1 MKQIL
6 STLLAIA
13 MLFSLSLSAFSASV
27 PEGDESNIKVSYSQG
42 ETDPDIIYSVQITWG
57 SLEFNYES
65 GLVKTWNPNTLKYEI
80 TPQAGIS
87 PAWTPVTAGGDQ
99 ITVINHSNTAI
110 NASVSYTKNAQNGV
124 DGTVQNGT
132 LRLPTAVGT
141 DIDNPPTATAT
152 LTLSTQNL
160 PESFTEGA
168 TNVTVGS
175 VIVTITQDS
184 ESSDTGNSQT
194 PGGNAPSQ
202 TPESLANTTVAAQ
215 SLSGSGTEAS
225 PYLINNGA
233 DLLYLSQHLDLANES
248 SGKHYQLN
256 ADINVTADTWT
267 PIKGFAGIF
276 DGNGHTVSGGLHA
289 TDSLYAGVFS
299 DLKGTVKDLTVSA
312 AVSTTHTS
320 NICLGGIVGFLD
332 ENGSIENCTF
342 SGTLQKVDGVLNKQI
357 SVGGIVGK
365 SFGTIS
371 GCTNNG
377 TVYGADAT
385 VSESKYVSAFTGGI
399 VGWSVSGSVYGCTH
413 SGTLTEGDRTGL
425 DAFENAVF
433 YTGRIAGLADSN
445 AQICACNTAT
455 ADASFPLIGNGST
468 TPCPHS

>member
-13 MLFSLSLSAFSASV
+13 ILFSLSLSAFSASV
-27 PEGDESNIKVSYSQG
+27 PDGDESNIKVSYSQG

-110 NASVSYTKNAQNGV
+110 NASVFYTKNAQNGV

-141 DIDNPPTATAT
+141 DINNPPTATAT

-160 PESFTEGA
+160 PASFTEGA

-233 DLLYLSQHLDLANES
+233 DLLYLSQHLDLASES
-248 SGKHYQLN
+248 SEKHYQLN
-256 ADINVTADTWT
+256 ADINVTADTWA

-289 TDSLYAGVFS
+289 TDSYYGGLFATVS
-299 DLKGTVKDLTVSA
+299 GTVKNLTVCA
-312 AVSTTHTS
+312 DVSTTNTS
-320 NICLGGIVGFLD
+320 TINLGGIVAFLA
-332 ENGSIENCTF
+332 GSGTVENCTF
-342 SGTLQKVDGVLNKQI
+342 SGTIQKCIGTPGRDA
-357 SVGGIVGK
+357 SVGGIAGVSNGIIYNCTNA
-365 SFGTIS
+365 GTI
-371 GCTNNG
+371 
-377 TVYGADAT
+377 YGADAT

-399 VGWSVSGSVYGCTH
+399 VGFVADGSVYGCTH
-413 SGTLTEGDRTGL
+413 SGTLTEGDRTGI
-425 DAFENAVF
+425 DALENAVF

-445 AQICACNTAT
+445 AQICVCNTAT

>member
-1 MKQIL
+1 M
-6 STLLAIA
+6 T
-13 MLFSLSLSAFSASV
+13 
-27 PEGDESNIKVSYSQG
+27 
-42 ETDPDIIYSVQITWG
+42 
-57 SLEFNYES
+57 
-65 GLVKTWNPNTLKYEI
+65 
-80 TPQAGIS
+80 
-87 PAWTPVTAGGDQ
+87 
-99 ITVINHSNTAI
+99 
-110 NASVSYTKNAQNGV
+110 
-124 DGTVQNGT
+124 
-132 LRLPTAVGT
+132 
-141 DIDNPPTATAT
+141 
-152 LTLSTQNL
+152 
-160 PESFTEGA
+160 
-168 TNVTVGS
+168 
-175 VIVTITQDS
+175 S
-184 ESSDTGNSQT
+184 ESS
-194 PGGNAPSQ
+194 
-202 TPESLANTTVAAQ
+202 E
-215 SLSGSGTEAS
+215 
-225 PYLINNGA
+225 
-233 DLLYLSQHLDLANES
+233 
-248 SGKHYQLN
+248 KHYQLN
-256 ADINVTADTWT
+256 ADINVTADTWA

-289 TDSLYAGVFS
+289 TDSLYAGVFY

-320 NICLGGIVGFLD
+320 NICLGGIVGFLNED
-332 ENGSIENCTF
+332 GSIKNCTF

-455 ADASFPLIGNGST
+455 ADTSFPLIGNGST